1 MDESMYP
8 QQAPSAP
15 PPAPKKSGNG
25 WLIAVSI
32 IVGIVLACG
41 VLPVGFVAVAGMLGG
56 SSSSV
61 SSAARWEEEVISGS
75 GSDRIVVINVSG
87 TIGSEAGGLF
97 SGGGVGHSDLL
108 SQIEQA
114 TEDEKVKAVVLRV
127 DSPGGGVVASNEL
140 YVELKKLQAAGKPL
154 VVSMGSTAAS
164 GGYYISAPADKIFA
178 NADTFTGSLGVIMTV
193 TNYAETYEKLGLKDY
208 VFKSG
213 EFKDIGSGSRE
224 PSAEEAAILQSIIDD
239 AYQGFVDI
247 IAEGRGLSR
256 DEVLKIADGR
266 IYNGSQALAL
276 GLIDELG
283 GIKDA
288 IASAQSL
295 ASLENALV
303 VQYTTIPSFGEL
315 LFMQA
320 NRPAFEGDLLGLEQ
334 LTNPQAPRLEYR
346 WMP

>member
-15 PPAPKKSGNG
+15 PPAPKKGGNG

-41 VLPVGFVAVAGMLGG
+41 VLPVGLLAVSTIFGG
-56 SSSSV
+56 SSSSTT
-61 SSAARWEEEVISGS
+61 SAARWEEEVISGS
-75 GSDRIVVINVSG
+75 GSNRIVVINVSG
-87 TIGSEAGGLF
+87 TIGAESGGLF
-97 SGGGVGHSDLL
+97 GGGGFGHSDLL

-114 TEDEKVKAVVLRV
+114 TEDDDVKAVVLRV

-140 YVELKKLQAAGKPL
+140 YVELKKLKEVGKPL

-164 GGYYISAPADKIFA
+164 GGYYISAPADRIFA

-224 PSAEEAAILQSIIDD
+224 PSAEEAAILQSIIND

-247 IAEGRGLSR
+247 IAEGRNMSR
-256 DEVLKIADGR
+256 DEVLRIADGR

-288 IASAQSL
+288 IASAKSL
-295 ASLENALV
+295 ASLEDALV
-303 VQYTTIPSFGEL
+303 VQYTSIPSFGEL
-315 LFMQA
+315 LFMQLQG
-320 NRPAFEGDLLGLEQ
+320 PKIEGDLLGLEQ
-334 LTNPQAPRLEYR
+334 LTKPEAPRLEYR